1 MGCYLPTVYGN
12 HRENAGGRSGIMTTS
27 VSEGVMEAPHA
38 RVCVCA
44 CVVVVGGGVVVSG
57 GGGGGVRVCVCGGS
71 SLEGLYKVIDIFLMR
86 SMAVWGHMEMVG
98 FAEPSE
104 DWHCASLSRSGEEGG
119 TFTMAIA
126 VRGKLELPG
135 LTMAAELG
143 AGGWL
148 HYGDCL
154 APDAE
159 TEECDRRVSSLL
171 LRNSGKADGC
181 TMASAVRRMLELKD
195 AQCPA
200 LPRHC
205 LAVCSTVAAD
215 LQASADRW
223 LGPALCGVRP
233 ADAACRCDL
242 RSQGCTVSCSVGW
255 SVSVLRLAARSGL
268 PCADCRRAPPLWGR
282 DGGDLRIP
290 CRGMNSR
297 LSSPCVEGVS

>member
-1 MGCYLPTVYGN
+1 MAFQGAMLWSDYRGIASDNCGSKATRSTRLPTLTSCWAVVHGLLSANGIRQSSRKRRRAQRY
-12 HRENAGGRSGIMTTS
+12 HDHISVRGRDGSAS
-27 VSEGVMEAPHA
+27 RAC
-38 RVCVCA
+38 VCVCA

-86 SMAVWGHMEMVG
+86 SMAVWGHMEMVA

-148 HYGDCL
+148 HYGDCR

-242 RSQGCTVSCSVGW
+242 RSQGCTVS
-255 SVSVLRLAARSGL
+255 
-268 PCADCRRAPPLWGR
+268 
-282 DGGDLRIP
+282 
-290 CRGMNSR
+290 
-297 LSSPCVEGVS
+297 